1 MRPFIRGFAG
11 SFLAVA
17 ALPLMIS
24 IAGCHSHR
32 IDATVENH
40 TGEAIT
46 ELEVDYPSASFGT
59 NRVAPDGV
67 FHYRFQVR
75 NSGPVTVQYTAANE
89 HVVKV
94 SGPSLFEQQE
104 GQIDIVLQPAGKV
117 EFHPALTPDH
127 P

>member
-1 MRPFIRGFAG
+1 MSPSTRALAG
-11 SFLAVA
+11 AFLKVA
-17 ALPLMIS
+17 ALPFMLWV
-24 IAGCHSHR
+24 AGCHSYR
-32 IDATVENH
+32 IDATVQNH

-59 NRVAPDGV
+59 NRVAADGV
-67 FHYRFQVR
+67 FRYRFQVR
-75 NSGPVTVQYTAANE
+75 NSGPVTVQYNTAND
-89 HVVKV
+89 HQVKV

-104 GQIDIVLQPAGKV
+104 GRIDIVLQPAGKV